1 MTSLNR
7 SDFNY
12 AVAVVSAALA
22 ALLVFCF
29 LALAFLSPDINV
41 NIPGAS
47 RCRGAECVTRGGGG
61 GGD

>member
-12 AVAVVSAALA
+12 AVTVVSAAIA
-22 ALLVFCF
+22 TLLVFCF

-41 NIPGAS
+41 NIPGVG
-47 RCRGAECVTRGGGG
+47 RCKGTECIGGG

>member
-1 MTSLNR
+1 LDR

-22 ALLVFCF
+22 SLLVFGF
-29 LALAFLSPDINV
+29 LVLALLSPDINV
-41 NIPGAS
+41 NIPGIG
-47 RCRGAECVTRGGGG
+47 RCKGAECIGGGG